1 MLRAMR
7 KHARYFYVLFFIIIL
22 SFIFWGVGTVDK
34 STGVPVAEVGKERV
48 TVEEYWTSYD
58 RAREFY
64 RTLSQGNFTEE
75 MEKQLNLKQRVLDSL
90 IDDLVLMTE
99 AKKAGIRV
107 SDAELADAIVND
119 PAFVRDGTFNKD
131 IYVRTLQLNRMTP
144 EMFESLKR
152 RELTLVRMRKAIGE
166 SVDVLAIDLPQ
177 ASGNEQALA
186 SLRQTALLEMR
197 DRAVKSYIEGLKQ
210 QMKIKVNQQ
219 LIS

>member
-7 KHARYFYVLFFIIIL
+7 KHAKYFYVLFFIVIL

-75 MEKQLNLKQRVLDSL
+75 MEKKLNLKQRVLDSL
-90 IDDLVLMTE
+90 IDDLVLMIE
-99 AKKAGIRV
+99 AKKAGIQV
-107 SDAELADAIVND
+107 SDAELAESIVND
-119 PAFVRDGTFNKD
+119 PAFVRDGKFNKD
-131 IYVRTLQLNRMTP
+131 VYVRTLQLNRMTP
-144 EMFESLKR
+144 ELFESFKR
-152 RELTLVRMRKAIGE
+152 RELTLTRMRKLIGE
-166 SVDVLAIDLPQ
+166 SVDVMASDVPQ
-177 ASGNEQALA
+177 ASGNEQVVA
-186 SLRQTALLEMR
+186 SLRQTALLDMR
-197 DRAVKSYIEGLKQ
+197 DRAVKSYVEGLKKQ
-210 QMKIKVNQQ
+210 IKIKVNQQ

>member
-1 MLRAMR
+1 MLKAMR
-7 KHARYFYVLFFIIIL
+7 KHARYFYVLFFIVIL

-34 STGVPVAEVGKERV
+34 STVPVAEVGKERV
-48 TVEEYWTSYD
+48 TLEEYWTSYD

-75 MEKQLNLKQRVLDSL
+75 MEKTLNLKQRVLDSL

-107 SDAELADAIVND
+107 SDAELSEAIVND

-144 EMFESLKR
+144 ELFESLKR
-152 RELTLVRMRKAIGE
+152 RELTLTKMRKLIGG
-166 SVDVLAIDLPQ
+166 SVDVTTLDVPQ

-186 SLRQTALLEMR
+186 SLRQTALQEMR